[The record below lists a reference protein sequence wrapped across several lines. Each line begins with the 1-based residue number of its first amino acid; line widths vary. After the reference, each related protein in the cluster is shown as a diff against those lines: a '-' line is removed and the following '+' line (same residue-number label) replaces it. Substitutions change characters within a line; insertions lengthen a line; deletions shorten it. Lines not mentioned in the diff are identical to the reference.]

1 MIDFYF
7 HKYKLA
13 IEIDELGHADRS
25 INNEIKGQ
33 KALEKELN
41 CVFIRINPDGKCFN
55 IFKEINKI
63 HRQIKKSSRKSLIDK
78 TVRIR
83 T

>member
-1 MIDFYF
+1 MIDLYF

-13 IEIDELGHADRS
+13 IEIDELGYADRS

-41 CVFIRINPDGKCFN
+41 YVFIRINPDEKCFN
-55 IFKEINKI
+55 IFKEISKI

>member
-13 IEIDELGHADRS
+13 IEIDELGYADRS

-41 CVFIRINPDGKCFN
+41 YVFIRINPDEKYFN
-55 IFKEINKI
+55 IFKEISKI